1 MPGNELMK
9 AYSMSH
15 SSPSSDQSSDQWKE
29 RFRAPAT
36 GGTQIAPLN
45 PERGL
50 VTKSHN
56 GMPQLHAWDIL
67 KGEFL
72 PLTDKPSGV
81 SFGLLSPDGAS
92 VYYLDDTK
100 GSEIGQ
106 YVRVP
111 FDGGAPEAVTPDLPP
126 YSASAT
132 PFPQPSLGFS
142 ASGNAFTFRFNDV
155 NGYNLCYLSI
165 APDGTLGAPNLLYT
179 SKRLFRTPVLSEDG
193 QIVVVAASERTGKQQ
208 YHLFAFDTNGKLLNT
223 REDGPESS
231 LEPIAFR
238 PVSGDTRVAAS
249 SDRTGVRRPLLWDV
263 ATGEVTDLPLPGVD
277 GDVVPVNWSPD
288 GSRLLLCQTF
298 QAAQRLYLFNLE
310 SMTVKRLN
318 HSNGSFPIF
327 GTLGAGF
334 GPDGREIWA
343 QWGNAQ
349 TPSHLVAFDGDT
361 GEYRRDVLPPADLPP
376 GRPVKSVQFPSSD
389 GVMVQAWLCLPDGD
403 GPFAAI
409 LETHGGPHTAVT
421 ETFGMGSFW
430 AENGFAWLSVN
441 YRGSTTFGREF
452 LQKIWGDAGHW
463 ELEDMVAARDYLVRE
478 NIAVPDKILLTGG
491 SYGGYMTLFGLGR
504 RPELWAGGMAL
515 VAIADQTLTWED
527 SSGLLQGI
535 TTASFG
541 GTPSEKPDLYRA
553 ASPITYAEDV
563 CVPLL
568 VIQGKNDTRCPP
580 RQMEVYEA
588 KMHELGKDIEV
599 IWFDAGHGSGDREQ
613 VIGWYDRMLA
623 FAKNITMPGV

>member
-1 MPGNELMK
+1 
-9 AYSMSH
+9 MSH
-15 SSPSSDQSSDQWKE
+15 TTPNTDTSSGQWKQ
-29 RFRAPAT
+29 RLRAPAT
-36 GGTQIAPLN
+36 GGAQLAPLA

-56 GMPQLHAWDIL
+56 GMPQLHAWSVPA
-67 KGEFL
+67 GEFR

-81 SFGLLSPDGAS
+81 SFGLLSPDGS
-92 VYYLDDTK
+92 YVYYLDDTK

-106 YVRVP
+106 YRRVP
-111 FDGGAPEAVTPDLPP
+111 FDGGPAEAVTPLLPP

-142 ASGNAFTFRFNDV
+142 ASGNAFAFRFNDAS
-155 NGYNLCYLSI
+155 GYNLCYLAI
-165 APDGTLGAPNLLYT
+165 AANSTLGTPKLLYT
-179 SKRLFRTPVLSEDG
+179 NKRLFRTPVLSEDG
-193 QIVVVAASERTGKQQ
+193 QITVVAASERTGKQQ
-208 YHLFAFDTNGKLLNT
+208 YHLFAFNTNGKVLNT
-223 REDGPESS
+223 LEDGPDSS

-238 PVSGDTRVAAS
+238 PVAGDTRVAAS
-249 SDRTGVRRPLLWDV
+249 SDRTGVRRPLLWNA
-263 ATGEVTDLPLPGVD
+263 ATGEVTNLPLPGVG
-277 GDVVPVNWSPD
+277 GDMVPVHWSPD

-298 QAAQRLYLFNLE
+298 QAAQRLYSFDLE
-310 SMTVKRLN
+310 TMTAIRLN
-318 HSNGSFPIF
+318 HPNGSFPIF
-327 GTLGAGF
+327 GTLGAFF
-334 GPDGREIWA
+334 GSDGREIWG

-349 TPSHLVAFDGDT
+349 TPSHLVALDGET
-361 GEYRRDVLPPADLPP
+361 GEYLRDVLPPADLPP
-376 GRPVKSVQFPSSD
+376 GRLVQSVQFASSD

-403 GPFAAI
+403 GPFPAI
-409 LETHGGPHTAVT
+409 LETHGGPHDVVK
-421 ETFGMGSFW
+421 ETFGMGSLW
-430 AENGFAWLSVN
+430 AESGFAWLSVN

-463 ELEDMVAARDYLVRE
+463 ELEDMVAARDYLVDK
-478 NIAVPDKILLTGG
+478 NIAIPDKILLTGG
-491 SYGGYMTLFGLGR
+491 SYGGYMTLLGLGK

-553 ASPITYAEDV
+553 ASPLTYAEAV
-563 CVPLL
+563 QAPLL

-588 KMHELGKDIEV
+588 KMRELGKDIQV
-599 IWFDAGHGSGDREQ
+599 VWFDAGHGSGDREQ

-623 FAKNITMPGV
+623 FAKRVIESKEARE

>member
-1 MPGNELMK
+1 M
-9 AYSMSH
+9 
-15 SSPSSDQSSDQWKE
+15 SPSTPTSAYDTTSEQWKT

-36 GGTQIAPLN
+36 GGAQLAPLR

-56 GMPQLHAWDIL
+56 GMPQLHAWDVPT
-67 KGEFL
+67 GEFR
-72 PLTDKPSGV
+72 PLTDKPGGV
-81 SFGLLSPDGAS
+81 SFGLLSPDGGY

-111 FDGGAPEAVTPDLPP
+111 FDGGAAESVTPDLPP

-132 PFPQPSLGFS
+132 PFPQPTLTFS
-142 ASGNAFTFRFNDV
+142 ASSNAFAFRFNDT
-155 NGYNLCYLSI
+155 NGYNLCYLTL
-165 APDGTLGAPNLLYT
+165 APDGALGEPKLLYT
-179 SKRLFRTPVLSEDG
+179 TKRLFRTPILSEDG
-193 QIVVVAASERTGKQQ
+193 QIAVAASSDRTGKQQ
-208 YHLFAFDTNGKLLNT
+208 YHLFAFGTDGTVLNT
-223 REDGPESS
+223 LEDGPESS

-238 PVSGDTRVAAS
+238 PMPGDTRVAAS
-249 SDRTGVRRPLLWDV
+249 SDRTGVRRPLLWDA

-277 GDVVPVNWSPD
+277 GDIVPVNWSPD
-288 GSRLLLCQTF
+288 GSRLLLCQTY
-298 QAAQRLYLFNLE
+298 QAAQRLYLYDLQT
-310 SMTVKRLN
+310 MTAVRLN
-318 HSNGSFPIF
+318 HPPGSFPIY
-327 GTLGAGF
+327 GTLGVGF
-334 GPDGREIWA
+334 GPDGQEIWA
-343 QWGNAQ
+343 QWGNSQ
-349 TPSHLVAFDGDT
+349 TPSHLVALDGGT
-361 GEYRRDVLPPADLPP
+361 GEYLRDILPPADLPP
-376 GRPVKSVQFPSSD
+376 GRPVKSVQFASSD
-389 GVMVQAWLCLPDGD
+389 GVTVQAWLCLPDGD
-403 GPFAAI
+403 GPYPTI
-409 LETHGGPHTAVT
+409 LETHGGPHDVVK

-452 LQKIWGDAGHW
+452 LQKIWEDAGHW
-463 ELEDMVAARDYLVRE
+463 ELEDMVAARDYLVAE

-491 SYGGYMTLFGLGR
+491 SYGGYMTLLGLGK

-553 ASPITYAEDV
+553 ASPITYAEAV
-563 CVPLL
+563 RVPLL
-568 VIQGKNDTRCPP
+568 VIQGRNDTRCPP

-588 KMHELGKDIEV
+588 KMRALGKDIEV

-623 FAKNITMPGV
+623 FAKGITEKQAE